1 MWICKFWG
9 QGKVLRR
16 NVAVSTWKRQKRLT
30 AVNPIFSTSLPSL
43 LEVYS
48 WWHHSKNLSIKET
61 RSFLADERGLVV
73 GVWDTC
79 FRKLGLENR
88 SNRNDPHFLQSTY
101 VGEHYCCGGRQHS
114 TGCWQRAVALGG
126 HPSQWL
132 FHPGILTPKVFWF
145 QSVTSHIHGI
155 LQEIATR
162 CLISPKWVI
171 FTHCVQHPNE
181 SWYIKVNLRPNF
193 PRPTSH
199 VIFMSLFVF
208 SLRLWLWPN
217 S

>member
-1 MWICKFWG
+1 MAP
-9 QGKVLRR
+9 QR
-16 NVAVSTWKRQKRLT
+16 NL
-30 AVNPIFSTSLPSL
+30 IFS
-43 LEVYS
+43 
-48 WWHHSKNLSIKET
+48 N
-61 RSFLADERGLVV
+61 LADERGRV

-88 SNRNDPHFLQSTY
+88 SNRNDPHFLQNIT
-101 VGEHYCCGGRQHS
+101 VAVAGR
-114 TGCWQRAVALGG
+114 GAVALPYLWG

-145 QSVTSHIHGI
+145 QSVTSHIHEI
-155 LQEIATR
+155 SQEIATR

-171 FTHCVQHPNE
+171 FTHCVQHPNRTNE